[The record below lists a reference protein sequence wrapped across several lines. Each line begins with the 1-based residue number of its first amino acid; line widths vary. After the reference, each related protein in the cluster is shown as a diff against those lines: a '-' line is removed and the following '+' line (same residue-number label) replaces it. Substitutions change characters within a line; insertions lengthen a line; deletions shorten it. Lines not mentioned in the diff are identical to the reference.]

1 MIRKFIITA
10 VAATVIAAS
19 AAPAMAGGIYIDQ
32 TGFGNQ
38 VGGSQSGWNN
48 TFGTK
53 QTGWWNK
60 AASLA
65 GPDFRW
71 DLNPLISTIAFAR
84 IGAPLS

>member
-60 AASLA
+60 GIHKSV
-65 GPDFRW
+65 
-71 DLNPLISTIAFAR
+71 
-84 IGAPLS
+84 LSKAQTRCSPPVSGWKVITKH